1 MSLPVFLLEDHK
13 YVTDSYIRA
22 LRSISVEA
30 EMIISYSLTDAHQ
43 KITDPNLKGLQ
54 LAILD
59 YSMPPCE
66 LNNLRSG
73 EDIAKMIR
81 AMFPEAKIIFI
92 SAMLSNFELE
102 SILKNVNPEGIVEK
116 SDMDYRDLCMILK
129 KVLEGEVFYS
139 ERVHKTLRE
148 NEGKYLFLDALNIEI
163 IELLAQ
169 GIATKNLPNYLPLSL
184 SGVHKRKA
192 KIKLALNIDSGSDE
206 AILKEAR
213 KKGFI

>member
-1 MSLPVFLLEDHK
+1 MILPVFLLEDHK
-13 YVTDSYIRA
+13 YVTESYIGA
-22 LRSISVEA
+22 LRSMSIEA
-30 EMIISYSLTDAHQ
+30 EMVISYSLTDAYQ
-43 KITDPNLKGLQ
+43 KITNANLKGLQ

-59 YSMPPCE
+59 YSMPSCE
-66 LNNLRSG
+66 LYNLRSG

-81 AMFPEAKIIFI
+81 AMFPETKIIFI

-139 ERVHKTLRE
+139 ARVHKTLRE
-148 NEGKYLFLDALNIEI
+148 NEGKHLFMDALNIEI

-192 KIKLALNIDSGSDE
+192 KIKEILNIEVGSDE

-213 KKGFI
+213 KNGFI